1 MGRLDY
7 QECHFR
13 GGVDMN
19 CCENCIY
26 ALYDSV
32 PYGSTNANYLS
43 GCKKEDEI
51 TEQEYEGAVKCSRYE
66 PCVYEEDVE

>member
-1 MGRLDY
+1 
-7 QECHFR
+7 
-13 GGVDMN
+13 MN

-32 PYGSTNANYLS
+32 PYGSTDVDYLS

-51 TEQEYEGAVKCSRYE
+51 TEQEYEGAVECSRYE